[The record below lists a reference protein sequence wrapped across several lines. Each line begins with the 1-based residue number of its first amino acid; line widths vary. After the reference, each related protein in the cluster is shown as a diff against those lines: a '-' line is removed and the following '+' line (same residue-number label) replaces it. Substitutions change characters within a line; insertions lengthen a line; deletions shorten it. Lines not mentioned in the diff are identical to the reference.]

1 MISKNSIIFYPVNIL
16 KRQVAR
22 CPALANSRLNIR
34 VATVDGFQGSECDV
48 IILSCV
54 RSRSKGIGFC
64 KNDYCFLSCYV
75 KHYVPLT
82 HSLNTTFAAVNDER
96 RVNVAIT
103 RAKTGLWI
111 VGDVATLKVDAL
123 WKKLIGHMQTNRA
136 FRQSSNFDN
145 LR

>member
-64 KNDYCFLSCYV
+64 KNDYCLLSCCV
-75 KHYVPLT
+75 KHYAPLT
-82 HSLNTTFAAVNDER
+82 HSYNKTFVAVNDER

-103 RAKTGLWI
+103 RAKR
-111 VGDVATLKVDAL
+111 KP
-123 WKKLIGHMQTNRA
+123 A
-136 FRQSSNFDN
+136 FVLFYLCIQVFN
-145 LR
+145 